1 MVTNRRDVDKVA
13 NMVDDT
19 MVADLRPEE
28 QIRGTRIYILGGT
41 INDAC
46 MNQTPEIVASHG
58 DTPTGR

>member
-1 MVTNRRDVDKVA
+1 MATHRRDVDKV
-13 NMVDDT
+13 VHRVVGT